1 MTNKAWA
8 EGYADLK
15 ACCTGPELTEGMAE
29 RRGSVYRQDLDHLS
43 DEQWLFAVSV
53 ARRQRWFPS
62 IEDLLGYAT
71 ECPPPPRLALVA
83 DTRSPDQQKAD
94 ASKGLAMIQAELAKQ
109 GIKVGRAVKS
119 MPVVDSKQRREFLKK
134 QAEELTK

>member
-1 MTNKAWA
+1 
-8 EGYADLK
+8 
-15 ACCTGPELTEGMAE
+15 MAQ
-29 RRGSVYRQDLDHLS
+29 RRGQVYRQDLDHLT
-43 DEQWLFAVSV
+43 DDQWRYAVSV

-62 IEDLLGYAT
+62 IEDLLGYAA

-83 DTRSPDQQKAD
+83 DTRSPDQQRAD

-109 GIKVGRAVKS
+109 GIKVGRAVKF